1 VTWISHRRR
10 RELVAAQQDAFM
22 DDSIK
27 KLIEALQDRR
37 IYRTLDAS
45 TLAAIADDKV
55 ELAIV
60 DYVHTKL
67 EDRFVDEAAI
77 LASLRPGVRAL
88 YLTWGV
94 EIELIH
100 GGFSRYYRSTAGHF
114 AQQAAEA
121 FDFFG
126 AHQHAGILREAN
138 RIRAEEKANG
148 EPKNEPR
155 VESFF
160 EPYRMSRMHW
170 LDDHFYKL
178 GESLS
183 ALRVAKIRAE
193 PELFLDNTSS

>member
-1 VTWISHRRR
+1 
-10 RELVAAQQDAFM
+10 M

-27 KLIEALQDRR
+27 KLIEELQDRR

-45 TLAAIADDKV
+45 ILAAIPDDKV

-60 DYVHTKL
+60 DYVHTRL
-67 EDRFVDEAAI
+67 EDRFANEADI
-77 LASLRPGVRAL
+77 LASLPFGVRAL

-94 EIELIH
+94 EIELIN
-100 GGFSRYYRSTAGHF
+100 GGFSRYYRSAAGHF
-114 AQQAAEA
+114 AQEAVAAFE
-121 FDFFG
+121 FFA
-126 AHQHAGILREAN
+126 AHQHAGVLREAN
-138 RIRAEEKANG
+138 RIRADEKATG
-148 EPKNEPR
+148 ESKDEPR

-160 EPYRMSRMHW
+160 EPYEMSRLHW

-193 PELFLDNTSS
+193 PGLFLDETGAGGEGTS

>member
-1 VTWISHRRR
+1 MNASP
-10 RELVAAQQDAFM
+10 AKQDALV

-27 KLIEALQDRR
+27 KLLEALQDRR
-37 IYRTLDAS
+37 IYRSLDANILS
-45 TLAAIADDKV
+45 GIADDKV

-114 AQQAAEA
+114 AQEAVAAFE
-121 FDFFG
+121 FFG

-138 RIRAEEKANG
+138 RIHAEEKASG
-148 EPKNEPR
+148 ESRNEPR

-160 EPYRMSRMHW
+160 EPYQISRLHW

-193 PELFLDNTSS
+193 PGLFFDATSS

>member
-1 VTWISHRRR
+1 
-10 RELVAAQQDAFM
+10 M

-27 KLIEALQDRR
+27 QLLAALRDRR
-37 IYRTLDAS
+37 IYRSLDARI
-45 TLAAIADDKV
+45 LAAIPDDKV

-77 LASLRPGVRAL
+77 VAALAPGVRAL

-94 EIELIH
+94 EIELIN
-100 GGFSRYYRSTAGHF
+100 GGFSRYYRSTASHF
-114 AQQAAEA
+114 AQEA
-121 FDFFG
+121 VDAFELFG

-160 EPYRMSRMHW
+160 EPHRMSRMHW

-193 PELFLDNTSS
+193 PELFLDEASS

>member
-1 VTWISHRRR
+1 MNWSPPK
-10 RELVAAQQDAFM
+10 QDALV

-37 IYRTLDAS
+37 IYRTLDA
-45 TLAAIADDKV
+45 TLLAAIADDKV

-67 EDRFVDEAAI
+67 EDRFVDESAI

-114 AQQAAEA
+114 AQEA
-121 FDFFG
+121 VDAFEFFG

-193 PELFLDNTSS
+193 PGLFLDEASS